1 MGGTV
6 AGAPVT
12 WLLCSARKDSMSSV
26 AGVSCAADQ
35 TQEKGSSRY
44 LESPYYSALASDGE
58 DRRQRITGAG
68 NIHTRCFVPLIVKI
82 LISRV
87 S

>member
-35 TQEKGSSRY
+35 TQEK
-44 LESPYYSALASDGE
+44 EALDIWNHLII
-58 DRRQRITGAG
+58 RRWLRTAKTGG
-68 NIHTRCFVPLIVKI
+68 NA
-82 LISRV
+82 
-87 S
+87 